1 MDELQE
7 MREQMAAL
15 KEKLNK
21 QEIVTEKLL
30 KETIVGK
37 MKRAKVWVLISVVIL
52 IIVGAIML
60 LLDYIWFENKSK
72 AYSTST
78 LVFVLS
84 GLPTIILGIVQ
95 FFKLK
100 PKKIATATLGEVASQ
115 LQRTKE
121 FEHGNFTFWMATI
134 PSVMLLVYFVM
145 VYVQSKSNLLLL
157 CLGAYILLVIWG
169 YGMRTKQKKS
179 KRSAWDEYIRQIEE
193 MANAEMG
200 KLTGGLLRHTGSKA
214 QPVKTGGDQVFH
226 GVLRTI
232 R

>member
-7 MREQMAAL
+7 MREQLAAL

-37 MKRAKVWVLISVVIL
+37 MKRAKVWVLISVVIM
-52 IIVGAIML
+52 IIVGAIFL

-72 AYSTST
+72 AFSTST
-78 LVFVLS
+78 LMLVLS

-121 FEHGNFTFWMATI
+121 FEHGNFTFWMAGI
-134 PSVMLLVYFVM
+134 PSIIVSFYFIM
-145 VYVQSKSNLLLL
+145 IYVHSKSNVILL
-157 CLGAYILLVIWG
+157 CVVAYILLAIWS
-169 YGMRTKQKKS
+169 YVARKKQRKS
-179 KRSAWDEYIRQIEE
+179 NRSAWDEYIRQIEE
-193 MANAEMG
+193 MSDLDEKNDKEETET
-200 KLTGGLLRHTGSKA
+200 K
-214 QPVKTGGDQVFH
+214 KTEK
-226 GVLRTI
+226 
-232 R
+232 

>member
-121 FEHGNFTFWMATI
+121 FEHGNFTFWMAGI
-134 PSVMLLVYFVM
+134 PSIIVSFYFIM
-145 VYVQSKSNLLLL
+145 IYVHSKSNVILL
-157 CLGAYILLVIWG
+157 CVVAYILLAIWS
-169 YGMRTKQKKS
+169 YVTRKKQRKS
-179 KRSAWDEYIRQIEE
+179 NRSAWDEYIRQIEE
-193 MANAEMG
+193 MSDLDEKNDKEE
-200 KLTGGLLRHTGSKA
+200 KEL
-214 QPVKTGGDQVFH
+214 
-226 GVLRTI
+226 
-232 R
+232 

>member
-157 CLGAYILLVIWG
+157 CLGAYILLVIWA
-169 YGMRTKQKKS
+169 YGTRTKQKKS

-193 MANAEMG
+193 MSELDEENDKEE
-200 KLTGGLLRHTGSKA
+200 KGL
-214 QPVKTGGDQVFH
+214 
-226 GVLRTI
+226 
-232 R
+232 

>member
-1 MDELQE
+1 MNYKKC
-7 MREQMAAL
+7 EQMAAL

-52 IIVGAIML
+52 IIVGAIFL
-60 LLDYIWFENKSK
+60 LLDYIWFENK
-72 AYSTST
+72 AFSTST

-121 FEHGNFTFWMATI
+121 FEHGNFTFWMVTI
-134 PSVMLLVYFVM
+134 PSVIVLVYFVM

-193 MANAEMG
+193 MSELDEENDDEE
-200 KLTGGLLRHTGSKA
+200 KGL
-214 QPVKTGGDQVFH
+214 
-226 GVLRTI
+226 
-232 R
+232 

>member
-134 PSVMLLVYFVM
+134 PSVIVLVYFVM

-157 CLGAYILLVIWG
+157 CLGAYILLVIWA
-169 YGMRTKQKKS
+169 YGTRTKQKKS

-193 MANAEMG
+193 MSELDEENDKEE
-200 KLTGGLLRHTGSKA
+200 KGL
-214 QPVKTGGDQVFH
+214 
-226 GVLRTI
+226 
-232 R
+232 

>member
-7 MREQMAAL
+7 MREQLAAL

-37 MKRAKVWVLISVVIL
+37 MKRAKVWVLISVVIM
-52 IIVGAIML
+52 IIFGAILL

-72 AYSTST
+72 AFSTST
-78 LVFVLS
+78 LMFVLS

-134 PSVMLLVYFVM
+134 PSVIVLVYFVM

-179 KRSAWDEYIRQIEE
+179 KRSTWDEYIRQIEE
-193 MANAEMG
+193 KSELDEENDKAESE
-200 KLTGGLLRHTGSKA
+200 TEN
-214 QPVKTGGDQVFH
+214 
-226 GVLRTI
+226 
-232 R
+232 

>member
-52 IIVGAIML
+52 IIVGAIFL
-60 LLDYIWFENKSK
+60 LLDYIWFENK
-72 AYSTST
+72 AFSTST

-193 MANAEMG
+193 MSELDEENDKEE
-200 KLTGGLLRHTGSKA
+200 KGL
-214 QPVKTGGDQVFH
+214 
-226 GVLRTI
+226 
-232 R
+232 

>member
-52 IIVGAIML
+52 IIVGAIFL

-72 AYSTST
+72 AFSTST

-121 FEHGNFTFWMATI
+121 FEHGNFTFWMAGI
-134 PSVMLLVYFVM
+134 PSIIVSIYFIM
-145 VYVQSKSNLLLL
+145 IYVHSKSNVILL
-157 CLGAYILLVIWG
+157 CVVAYILLAIWSYVTG
-169 YGMRTKQKKS
+169 EKKRKS

-193 MANAEMG
+193 MSELDEKNDKAESET
-200 KLTGGLLRHTGSKA
+200 KN
-214 QPVKTGGDQVFH
+214 
-226 GVLRTI
+226 
-232 R
+232 

>member
-157 CLGAYILLVIWG
+157 CLGAYILLVIWC

-193 MANAEMG
+193 MSDLDEEND
-200 KLTGGLLRHTGSKA
+200 KA
-214 QPVKTGGDQVFH
+214 KSETEF
-226 GVLRTI
+226 
-232 R
+232 

>member
-7 MREQMAAL
+7 MREQLAAL

-52 IIVGAIML
+52 IIVGALIL

-72 AYSTST
+72 AFSTST

-193 MANAEMG
+193 MSELDEENDKEE
-200 KLTGGLLRHTGSKA
+200 KGL
-214 QPVKTGGDQVFH
+214 
-226 GVLRTI
+226 
-232 R
+232 

>member
-7 MREQMAAL
+7 MREQLAVL

-37 MKRAKVWVLISVVIL
+37 MKRAKVWVLISVVIM
-52 IIVGAIML
+52 IIVGAIFL

-72 AYSTST
+72 AFSTST
-78 LVFVLS
+78 LMFVLS

-134 PSVMLLVYFVM
+134 PSVIVLVYFVM

-169 YGMRTKQKKS
+169 YCMRTKQKKS

-193 MANAEMG
+193 MSELDEENDKVESET
-200 KLTGGLLRHTGSKA
+200 KN
-214 QPVKTGGDQVFH
+214 
-226 GVLRTI
+226 
-232 R
+232 

>member
-52 IIVGAIML
+52 IIVGAIFL
-60 LLDYIWFENKSK
+60 LLDYIWFENK
-72 AYSTST
+72 AFSTST

-134 PSVMLLVYFVM
+134 PSVIVSVYFFM

-157 CLGAYILLVIWG
+157 CLGAYILLVILC

-179 KRSAWDEYIRQIEE
+179 KCSAWDEYIRQIEE
-193 MANAEMG
+193 MTEDDEENDDEE
-200 KLTGGLLRHTGSKA
+200 KGL
-214 QPVKTGGDQVFH
+214 
-226 GVLRTI
+226 
-232 R
+232 

>member
-37 MKRAKVWVLISVVIL
+37 MKRAKVWMLISVVIL
-52 IIVGAIML
+52 IIVGAIFL
-60 LLDYIWFENKSK
+60 LFDYIWFENKSK
-72 AYSTST
+72 AFSTST

-121 FEHGNFTFWMATI
+121 FEHGNFTYGMATI
-134 PSVMLLVYFVM
+134 PSVIVLVYFVM

-169 YGMRTKQKKS
+169 YCMRTKQKKS

-193 MANAEMG
+193 MSELDEGNDKAE
-200 KLTGGLLRHTGSKA
+200 A
-214 QPVKTGGDQVFH
+214 ENDKTEK
-226 GVLRTI
+226 
-232 R
+232 

>member
-7 MREQMAAL
+7 MREQLAAL

-37 MKRAKVWVLISVVIL
+37 MKRAKVWVLISVVIM
-52 IIVGAIML
+52 IIVGAIFL

-72 AYSTST
+72 AFSTST
-78 LVFVLS
+78 LMFVLS

-134 PSVMLLVYFVM
+134 PSVIVLVYFVM

-179 KRSAWDEYIRQIEE
+179 NRSAWDEYIRQIEE
-193 MANAEMG
+193 MSELDEENYKAEKEG
-200 KLTGGLLRHTGSKA
+200 
-214 QPVKTGGDQVFH
+214 QN
-226 GVLRTI
+226 
-232 R
+232 

>member
-7 MREQMAAL
+7 MREQLAVL

-52 IIVGAIML
+52 IIVGAIFL

-72 AYSTST
+72 AFSTST

-134 PSVMLLVYFVM
+134 PSVIVLVYFVM

-169 YGMRTKQKKS
+169 YSMRTKQKKS

-193 MANAEMG
+193 MSELDEKNDKVESET
-200 KLTGGLLRHTGSKA
+200 KN
-214 QPVKTGGDQVFH
+214 
-226 GVLRTI
+226 
-232 R
+232 